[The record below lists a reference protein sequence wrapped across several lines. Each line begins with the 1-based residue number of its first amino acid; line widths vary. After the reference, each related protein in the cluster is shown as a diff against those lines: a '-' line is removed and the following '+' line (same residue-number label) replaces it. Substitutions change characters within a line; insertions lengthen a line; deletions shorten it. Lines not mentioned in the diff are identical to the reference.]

1 MKRFAIGVDLG
12 GTNLRVAA
20 VDDAGAMLD
29 KLTLATRSR
38 EPRESV
44 IHEMGEAIQAL
55 RKKLAGV
62 GQLVGVGVGVPGIIY
77 METGTLRQSPNLP
90 GWENFPVRQ
99 EIESLLDPRLGTR
112 VWLDNDANVAALG
125 EFWLGAG
132 KGDRSLCMVTLGTGV
147 GGGLIF
153 DGKIWRGFLGFAGEI
168 GHIVVAENGARCA
181 CGGQGCLE
189 SESSASAIVRKAR
202 EALADGRSPALSR
215 AAQQGRELT
224 SELVFVSAQDG
235 DAACQ
240 AILES
245 IGRYLGIALA
255 DLVNTLNLPLYV
267 IGGGVAAAWDL
278 FSPAMFEELRN
289 RSYVF
294 CEGATRVERAVLQ
307 GDAGLYGA
315 ARLALS
321 ANQSDASL

>member
-20 VDDAGAMLD
+20 VDDAGALLD

-44 IHEMGEAIQAL
+44 VREMGEAIQAL
-55 RKKLAGV
+55 REKLAGV
-62 GQLVGVGVGVPGIIY
+62 GQLAGIGVGVPGIIY

-99 EIESLLDPRLGTR
+99 EIESLLGTR

-132 KGDRSLCMVTLGTGV
+132 KAHRSLCMVTLGTGV
-147 GGGLIF
+147 GGGLILN
-153 DGKIWRGFLGFAGEI
+153 GKIWRGFLGFAGEV
-168 GHIVVAENGARCA
+168 GHIAVAENGARCA

-189 SESSASAIVRKAR
+189 SESSSSAIVRKAR
-202 EALADGRSPALSR
+202 EALADGLSPALM
-215 AAQQGRELT
+215 QPGRELT
-224 SELVFVSAQDG
+224 SELVFESAQAG

-240 AILES
+240 AILQS
-245 IGRYLGIALA
+245 AGRYLGIALA
-255 DLVNTLNLPLYV
+255 GLVNTLNLPLYV
-267 IGGGVAAAWDL
+267 VGGGVAEAWEL
-278 FSPAMFEELRN
+278 FSPSMFEELRN
-289 RSYVF
+289 HSYVF
-294 CEGATRVERAVLQ
+294 CEGATLVEKAFLK

-315 ARLALS
+315 AYLALS
-321 ANQSDASL
+321 GDTA

>member
-20 VDDAGAMLD
+20 VDDAGAPLD
-29 KLTLATRSR
+29 RLTLVTRSR
-38 EPRESV
+38 EPRECV
-44 IHEMGEAIQAL
+44 IREMCEAIQAL
-55 RKKLAGV
+55 RVKLAGA
-62 GQLVGVGVGVPGIIY
+62 GQLAGIGVGVPGIIY
-77 METGTLRQSPNLP
+77 METGTLRHSPNLP

-99 EIESLLDPRLGTR
+99 EIEQLLGTR
-112 VWLDNDANVAALG
+112 VWLDNDANLAALG
-125 EFWLGAG
+125 EFRLGAG
-132 KGDRSLCMVTLGTGV
+132 KGQRSLCMVTLGTGV
-147 GGGLIF
+147 GGGLIL
-153 DGKIWRGFLGFAGEI
+153 DGKIWRGFLGFAGEV
-168 GHIVVAENGARCA
+168 GHIVVSENGARCA

-189 SESSASAIVRKAR
+189 SECSASAIVRKAR
-202 EALADGRSPALSR
+202 EALTDNRSPALRR

-224 SELVFVSAQDG
+224 SELVFESAQAG

-245 IGRYLGIALA
+245 AGRYLGIALA
-255 DLVNTLNLPLYV
+255 GLVNTLNLPIYV

-278 FSPAMFEELRN
+278 FSPAMFEELRR

-294 CEGATRVERAVLQ
+294 CEGTTLVEKALLQ

-315 ARLALS
+315 AFLALS
-321 ANQSDASL
+321 GDTA